1 MLKILLPIAVKVIA
15 QIFNSLIGLLIA
27 RQIGP
32 EAFGIYSLYLAVLVS
47 VTIISEFGITGN
59 LIAHFSL
66 DKHQIKS
73 VVSAS
78 INLLWIS
85 NLIAQI
91 AALIILN
98 FLTENTLPKYAS
110 IFIAISLIPSIYIY
124 QKSKIDSSEKR
135 YLLSNI
141 ESISTLIFTILKLTI
156 ISYANTEFLFYLLL
170 IHTIQIY
177 FLAASRFYL
186 FIKHNMSS
194 QKSNVSAKTKI
205 NTKQLFKESYP
216 LFISTLI
223 LGINLKIDL
232 FTIQA
237 YCSDIMLGNYA
248 ILLSLYGMLVLP
260 SQLYSNFIYP
270 DLVNNTDT
278 NLWAKHHL
286 LILYYFLISLIL
298 MLITIKPVYYF
309 LGDEYF
315 FQLTP
320 AILLFL
326 SFLFHSWSFL
336 SSKKIIIDKIYSFS
350 YKRMIVALIINL
362 SGNLFLVPKI
372 GVEGAAA
379 STFISF
385 LWLGLISDLTTKKL
399 RGLAIIKINSL
410 KLQS

>member
-1 MLKILLPIAVKVIA
+1 MLKVFFPIAVKVVA
-15 QIFNSLIGLLIA
+15 QIINSFIGLLIA

-32 EAFGIYSLYLAVLVS
+32 EVYGIYSLYLAVLVS
-47 VTIISEFGITGN
+47 ATIISEFGITGN
-59 LIAHFSL
+59 LISHFSSN
-66 DKHQIKS
+66 KQRIKS
-73 VVSAS
+73 VISAS
-78 INLLWIS
+78 INLLLLS
-85 NLIAQI
+85 NLAAQLL
-91 AALIILN
+91 ALIILN

-141 ESISTLIFTILKLTI
+141 ESIIILIFTILKFAI
-156 ISYANTEFLFYLLL
+156 ISSTKTEFIFYLLL

-177 FLAASRFYL
+177 ILTASRFYIFL
-186 FIKHNMSS
+186 KHNMSS
-194 QKSNVSAKTKI
+194 QKSNILTKTKI

-237 YCSDIMLGNYA
+237 YCSETMLGNYA

-260 SQLYSNFIYP
+260 SQLYSNFIFP
-270 DLVNNTDT
+270 DLINFSDT
-278 NLWAKHHL
+278 NRWAKHHL
-286 LILYYFLISLIL
+286 FILYYFFITLIV
-298 MLITIKPVYYF
+298 MLIAVKPIFNF
-309 LGDEYF
+309 LGEEYF
-315 FQLTP
+315 FQFTP

-362 SGNLFLVPKI
+362 SGNLILVPKI
-372 GVEGAAA
+372 GVEGAAT

-410 KLQS
+410 ILKS